1 MKVEILFRNDFPVL
15 GPELPGK
22 LKWVATID
30 LDIEGAV
37 PSFAAAERAWAIAQ
51 NIESSWPMD
60 DRVMKAAAV
69 ELRSAMVGD
78 VFVVIPDGDVSGKA
92 YVASTVGWHRAGD
105 LDGQY
110 GPELCIIPQ

>member
-51 NIESSWPMD
+51 NIESS
-60 DRVMKAAAV
+60 
-69 ELRSAMVGD
+69 
-78 VFVVIPDGDVSGKA
+78 
-92 YVASTVGWHRAGD
+92 
-105 LDGQY
+105 
-110 GPELCIIPQ
+110 